1 MQPNAPEA
9 NPEAIPGSAMLI
21 ALHHIQLAM
30 PQGAEDQAVA
40 FYAGILG
47 MTPVPKPEALT
58 GRGGVWFEAGSI
70 RLHLGVETPFTPA
83 RKAHPAFQV
92 QDLEIVTKQL
102 VLAGLE
108 PVSDQDLPGIRRVYI
123 HDPFGNR
130 IELLELI

>member
-1 MQPNAPEA
+1 MVC
-9 NPEAIPGSAMLI
+9 GL
-21 ALHHIQLAM
+21 
-30 PQGAEDQAVA
+30 
-40 FYAGILG
+40 
-47 MTPVPKPEALT
+47 K
-58 GRGGVWFEAGSI
+58 AGSI

-92 QDLEIVTKQL
+92 QDLDIVTKQL

-108 PVSDQDLPGIRRVYI
+108 PVTDQDLPGIRRVYI